1 MAQCTAP
8 REGHRTA
15 SGRANCPACGGSY
28 GRNYGGYGGSS
39 YTPPRVYAAPTPPRR
54 VASYASRSSG
64 GGSRSSSSQSR
75 RSAVTYSTREYE
87 TLNPIREQAVRIA
100 QTHEDRRDLF
110 LCHAWDDR
118 QGVALDFYDLL
129 IDLDV
134 KVWFS
139 EKDVP
144 LGTPLMRQI
153 DKGLKNSRMGM
164 VLVTPALLR
173 SLDSEGIADK
183 ELSVLLNSG
192 RVVPILHGVTFEE
205 LNDVSPMLA
214 SHTGLA
220 TADYLSL
227 AEVATKLADT
237 AIIDEL
243 AA

>member
-1 MAQCTAP
+1 M
-8 REGHRTA
+8 H
-15 SGRANCPACGGSY
+15 GGSY
-28 GRNYGGYGGSS
+28 RGYGSYGGGYGGS
-39 YTPPRVYAAPTPPRR
+39 YRAPAQVLTPPRR
-54 VASYASRSSG
+54 IASYASRSSG
-64 GGSRSSSSQSR
+64 GGGRSSSSKAR
-75 RSAVTYSTREYE
+75 RWAVTYSPREYQ
-87 TLNPIREQAVRIA
+87 TLNPIREQVVRLA
-100 QTHEDRRDLF
+100 QTPDDRRDLF

-129 IDLDV
+129 VDLDV

-164 VLVTPALLR
+164 VLVTQSLLH
-173 SLDSEGIADK
+173 SLNSEGIADK

-192 RVVPILHGVTFEE
+192 RVVPVLHGVTFGE

-220 TADYLSL
+220 TADYSSL

-237 AIIDEL
+237 AIVDEP